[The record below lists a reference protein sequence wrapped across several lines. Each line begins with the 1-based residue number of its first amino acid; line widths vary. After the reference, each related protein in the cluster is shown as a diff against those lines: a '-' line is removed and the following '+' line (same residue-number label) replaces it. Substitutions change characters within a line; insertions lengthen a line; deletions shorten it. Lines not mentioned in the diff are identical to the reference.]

1 MTLEVRVSNAG
12 AQALYTSFGFV
23 PVGVRKKY
31 YENVEDAIVMWA
43 HDIDQPEFASRLRA
57 LEAGIPGRTSW
68 EGLA

>member
-1 MTLEVRVSNAG
+1 M
-12 AQALYTSFGFV
+12 

-43 HDIDQPEFASRLRA
+43 HDIDQPEFASRLRS